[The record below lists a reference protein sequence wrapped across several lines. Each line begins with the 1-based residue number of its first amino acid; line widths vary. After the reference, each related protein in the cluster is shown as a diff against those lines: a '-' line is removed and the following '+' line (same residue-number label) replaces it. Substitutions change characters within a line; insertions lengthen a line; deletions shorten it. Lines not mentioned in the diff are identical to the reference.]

1 MAQNWQELTNLTQ
14 DKEFVVE
21 RVRLENS
28 DIAIEGSFELP
39 PLAKLSMQDQIF
51 VTAFIQSDGSIKE
64 TERLFGVS
72 YPTIKSRLKKIARQ
86 LEFVQ
91 LDAAPSKS
99 DVLKRLDKGE
109 ISVDEALEMLK

>member
-1 MAQNWQELTNLTQ
+1 MPQNWQKLTDLTGNR
-14 DKEFVVE
+14 EFLVE
-21 RVRLENS
+21 RVRLEDS
-28 DIAIEGSFELP
+28 DIVIEGSFELP
-39 PLAKLSMQDQIF
+39 PLARLSMEDQIF

-72 YPTIKSRLKKIARQ
+72 YPTIKSRLKKIAQQ

-99 DVLKRLDKGE
+99 EVLNRLEKGE
-109 ISVDEALEMLK
+109 ISVDDALELLK